1 MTHISTHGVIYNQQ
15 KAAWEEKRFIS
26 HSVDVVPQ
34 ERTANIVQNISVIDG
49 YMAIVFALGIIK
61 FRVNSHKY
69 HLKLDLKGE
78 LAFVYQQRLSGVSTS
93 MTEKQKDRCKHMM
106 SAVFFHFPP
115 NLL

>member
-1 MTHISTHGVIYNQQ
+1 MTHISTHGFIYNKQ

-69 HLKLDLKGE
+69 HLK
-78 LAFVYQQRLSGVSTS
+78 T
-93 MTEKQKDRCKHMM
+93 
-106 SAVFFHFPP
+106 
-115 NLL
+115 